1 MVGSAE
7 VDFIASLTFED
18 SGIDETEALL
28 SW

>member
-7 VDFIASLTFED
+7 VDFIASLTLED
-18 SGIDETEALL
+18 SGVDETEAVL